1 MNCCVFR
8 WVETSSDSAN
18 LHISFRSVMP
28 ACAAMYPGAP
38 VTPPPGWAPLPHS
51 RSLFMGVK
59 GGGAPMS
66 TGVGRFRNSWF
77 IDSAP

>member
-1 MNCCVFR
+1 MKCCVFR
-8 WVETSSDSAN
+8 YVETSSYPTS
-18 LHISFRSVMP
+18 LHICSRSVM
-28 ACAAMYPGAP
+28 AVCAAMYPGAP